1 MEVVK
6 PKHIADN
13 RREQTLKRQRE
24 SYHIIAW
31 HSPAT
36 HATAKLDLLKL
47 EHGSKAECR

>member
-1 MEVVK
+1 MGVVK
-6 PKHIADN
+6 QKHIADN
-13 RREQTLKRQRE
+13 RRDQNLKRQRG

-47 EHGSKAECR
+47 EQCSKAECT